1 MWLGKRA
8 IFLVCALLLCGCA
21 ANPPMQSSAFP
32 DLRAFELE
40 GKLPE
45 KLKGQVVLVDFWAS
59 WCAPCKVS
67 FPAMEDLNKQYAG
80 QGLVIVAVSVDE
92 KQEDMQR
99 FFERMPVSFVTV
111 RDAKQK
117 LVAAVNVQTM
127 PTSFLI
133 GRDGTM
139 RYTHSGFYGD
149 QTVRQYRDE
158 IEQLLKE
165 PILAAGGS

>member
-1 MWLGKRA
+1 MWLGKRTPLLLCT
-8 IFLVCALLLCGCA
+8 FLLCGCA
-21 ANPPMQSSAFP
+21 TDPPKQSSAFP

-59 WCAPCKVS
+59 WCAPCKKS

-99 FFERMPVSFVTV
+99 FLERMPVSFVTV
-111 RDAKQK
+111 RDANHK
-117 LVAAVNVQTM
+117 LVAAVDVQTM
-127 PTSFLI
+127 PTSFLL
-133 GRDGTM
+133 GRDGTV

-149 QTVRQYRDE
+149 QTIKQYHDE

-165 PILAAGGS
+165 PIPSAGGS